1 MEGQQVENLT
11 RLFRFLATSEADF
24 LLIWGFKTIV
34 VVPIERKAK
43 KLIGLKFDLL
53 LAAFKA

>member
-43 KLIGLKFDLL
+43 KINRVEI
-53 LAAFKA
+53 

>member
-34 VVPIERKAK
+34 VVPIQRNAK

-53 LAAFKA
+53 LANIKA